1 MKEKTLSKKIVNG
14 INGYDIGAI
23 MGVAKNSTIY
33 NVYSEKIEFINGDI
47 IVKQLL
53 SEEEYWKLT
62 FKEMTAREYSIRT
75 NKKVRNEN
83 KIIVDEEY
91 DFMIANIDKR
101 IVGENSILICKTENI
116 FAFKEWDGG
125 KLLESYI
132 LEAQHNMRV
141 CKAEKC
147 IITSIIDGK
156 RFIYKEVVRNNK
168 IIDMIIQI
176 EKDFWNNNILR
187 AIPPK

>member
-1 MKEKTLSKKIVNG
+1 MRETILNRKIVNG
-14 INGYDIGAI
+14 INGYDLEAI
-23 MGVAKNSTIY
+23 MGVSKNNTIY
-33 NVYSEKIEFINGDI
+33 NVYSEKIAFIKGDI
-47 IVKQLL
+47 IVKQL

-62 FKEMTAREYSIRT
+62 FKEMTGREYSIRT

-83 KIIVDEEY
+83 KIIIDEEY
-91 DFMIANIDKR
+91 NFMIGNIDKR
-101 IVGENSILICKTENI
+101 VVGENSILMCKAENI
-116 FAFKEWDGG
+116 FLNKEWDGE
-125 KLLESYI
+125 KLPESYI

-147 IITSIIDGK
+147 IIASIIDGK
-156 RFIYKEVVRNNK
+156 RFTYKEVIRDNK

-176 EKDFWNNNILR
+176 EKDFWENNILR